1 MLDMKK
7 RTIYRFYAFLQL
19 LIIPINLYT
28 QDCVWPQKNRNWPKK
43 IKASVQLS
51 DKAIARSQM
60 SDILYLNKKNEGI
73 KKSPTNKCL
82 Y

>member
-43 IKASVQLS
+43 IKASV
-51 DKAIARSQM
+51 
-60 SDILYLNKKNEGI
+60 
-73 KKSPTNKCL
+73 
-82 Y
+82 